1 MALRIGVCVAQH
13 PRAVRFGSL
22 ADIRTELARRPPY
35 PRKRRWHYEYAH
47 RLLLQAVGLPDQS
60 MPVAYSVLPSAAD
73 CPCHAIYAGCAEFC
87 QMRLQTSFNSAAARL
102 HASAHSS
109 DVAAAFTRNC
119 RRPDQYS
126 LARAGEVGQMRVKA
140 GPDVARARRHVS
152 TRRPDISGTHPYDLS
167 LLRHCVRC
175 REQHNGTDC
184 NNSLSHRLSP
194 FVLTNYVQ

>member
-1 MALRIGVCVAQH
+1 
-13 PRAVRFGSL
+13 
-22 ADIRTELARRPPY
+22 
-35 PRKRRWHYEYAH
+35 
-47 RLLLQAVGLPDQS
+47 
-60 MPVAYSVLPSAAD
+60 
-73 CPCHAIYAGCAEFC
+73 
-87 QMRLQTSFNSAAARL
+87 MRLQTSFNSAAARL

-119 RRPDQYS
+119 RRPDQYG
-126 LARAGEVGQMRVKA
+126 LARAGEVSQMRVKA

-167 LLRHCVRC
+167 LLRQCVRC

-194 FVLTNYVQ
+194 FVLTNYVQYADVQILGMLVDWSAVVGWPRADSPTMLIARSELPPLPVAISVVGLLVIPIAGGRVSISV

>member
-1 MALRIGVCVAQH
+1 
-13 PRAVRFGSL
+13 
-22 ADIRTELARRPPY
+22 
-35 PRKRRWHYEYAH
+35 
-47 RLLLQAVGLPDQS
+47 
-60 MPVAYSVLPSAAD
+60 
-73 CPCHAIYAGCAEFC
+73 
-87 QMRLQTSFNSAAARL
+87 MRLQTSFNSAAARL

-184 NNSLSHRLSP
+184 NNSLSHSLSP
-194 FVLTNYVQ
+194 FVLTNKGGRSVLGMLVDWSAVVCQPRAASPTMLIARSELPPLPVAIPVVGLLVIAIAGGRVSISV